1 MAGWRKRKEGS
12 GASGFE
18 RVGRSAS
25 RAVVGRR
32 LAVVAWL
39 DRADDGRE
47 TGGNTIEWTAHA
59 SPWWRRWV
67 LAWLTSSFAIAC
79 HVPRATSAQRKHAT
93 RWRKGKKERGGA
105 IHQRG
110 RRRVRPSAS
119 PSCCSTKRRRGG
131 TKPKKGPLVA
141 SEASEGE
148 AAEAAEAHLPISRV
162 ARKRTPTHGATTHAL
177 DAEYSTV
184 AAEPLARARLTR
196 RLLRGECFSRA
207 LPPSSC
213 AARREPPFNRGDQ

>member
-1 MAGWRKRKEGS
+1 MAGWRKRNKGS

-18 RVGRSAS
+18 RAGRSES

-47 TGGNTIEWTAHA
+47 TGGTPSSGRPRFALVAALSLGVAHL
-59 SPWWRRWV
+59 V
-67 LAWLTSSFAIAC
+67 LR
-79 HVPRATSAQRKHAT
+79 HRVPRATCHVREEKT
-93 RWRKGKKERGGA
+93 RRGGGKETRSGA

-148 AAEAAEAHLPISRV
+148 AADAAEAHLPISRV
-162 ARKRTPTHGATTHAL
+162 ARKRTPTHGAITHAL

-213 AARREPPFNRGDQ
+213 AARRESTFNRGDQ